1 MRAMGMNPTEAEIL
15 DLLNEVFKYLYTK
28 YLYLI
33 EFKIQFD
40 SDSNGT
46 IEFHEFC
53 SMMKGKM
60 FAVHDR
66 TTELI
71 LCQMLVQIFGHCLS
85 C

>member
-15 DLLNEVFKYLYTK
+15 DLLNEVFIYLYIK

-60 FAVHDR
+60 LAVHDQV
-66 TTELI
+66 L
-71 LCQMLVQIFGHCLS
+71 LS
-85 C
+85 YKLQLMIHKSKFVT